1 MAIKLRT
8 DQQVELTYQEAD
20 ENFSSLFYSA
30 SISGSILSLHYTG
43 SQFAPSINPVNIPIP
58 EGSRW
63 TASLGDITR
72 NSGVGITGDLTVG
85 GSITGSTVQITNI
98 PVGSTE
104 TRVVVVDNQGN
115 TRYRTN
121 LSLQGPA
128 GTNGTNGVDGA
139 TGPAGPTG
147 PTGATGATGATGPQ
161 GATGAQGTS
170 GALALTGDVLGNPGY
185 QKFANGLI
193 IQWGTNNIVNGTTF
207 NGVFPIAFPNAIL
220 SMSIVKLKSA
230 AVPDGWI
237 ERQSARSTTGFTIT
251 WDQYNTA
258 GNGNNHLIQ
267 WIAIGN

>member
-30 SISGSILSLHYTG
+30 SIAGNTLSLYYTG

-72 NSGVGITGDLTVG
+72 NSDVGITGDLTVG

-128 GTNGTNGVDGA
+128 GINGTNGTNGVDGA

-161 GATGAQGTS
+161 GATGAAGAQGTS
-170 GALALTGDVLGNPGY
+170 GATTFLLKGTRVIGNPPLDSEHQISFTDIGTSNYMVVGSLVGTGDFN
-185 QKFANGLI
+185 
-193 IQWGTNNIVNGTTF
+193 TNNDVMWI
-207 NGVFPIAFPNAIL
+207 IL
-220 SMSIVKLKSA
+220 NKTS
-230 AVPDGWI
+230 
-237 ERQSARSTTGFTIT
+237 TGFK
-251 WDQYNTA
+251 
-258 GNGNNHLIQ
+258 
-267 WIAIGN
+267 IAIREINNIAQNLSFDWAIIPF